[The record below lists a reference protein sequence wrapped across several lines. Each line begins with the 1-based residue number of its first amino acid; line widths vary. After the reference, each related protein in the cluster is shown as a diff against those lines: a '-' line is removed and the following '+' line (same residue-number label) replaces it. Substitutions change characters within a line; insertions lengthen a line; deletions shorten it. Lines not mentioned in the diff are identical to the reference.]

1 MEDWEG
7 MAFPK
12 NQRIKNQK
20 LIDDKQHVC
29 EICHKKGWTNKHH
42 IISKGASGGDTG
54 NNLIELCGKC
64 HRLVHDGI
72 ITRKEL
78 RDIVRRRKKHE

>member
-1 MEDWEG
+1 MKDWEG
-7 MAFPK
+7 IAFPK
-12 NQRIKNQK
+12 HQRIKNQK

-78 RDIVRRRKKHE
+78 RDIVRRRKK

>member
-1 MEDWEG
+1 MKDWEG
-7 MAFPK
+7 IAFPK
-12 NQRIKNQK
+12 HQRIKNQK

>member
-7 MAFPK
+7 IAFPK
-12 NQRIKNQK
+12 HQRIKNQK